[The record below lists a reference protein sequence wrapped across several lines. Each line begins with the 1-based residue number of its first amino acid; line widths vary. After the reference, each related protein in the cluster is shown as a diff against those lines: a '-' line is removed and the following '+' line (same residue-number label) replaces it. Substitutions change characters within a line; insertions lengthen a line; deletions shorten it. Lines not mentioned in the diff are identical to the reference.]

1 MSNQWSDNLRKRME
15 VHEEPSPEGLW
26 EDIEEI
32 IKRENSGKPFS
43 RPAKVLLWGKRIAA
57 VAAIVIMVFTI
68 GYIISNKEQEDV
80 QLAVETYGSPFTPE
94 VKIIDQKQ
102 QNEIIVTKGNRL
114 IHKKS
119 KAEGL
124 LSSKENSSTDS
135 TGFTEKEV
143 NTTTRGI
150 NKDNSTEPTVKPE
163 KEEYKR
169 SYSNK
174 SQSLGSE
181 LALDIYEGQK
191 RNRKTKWSTNL
202 YASNLSSGSTNKYGG
217 YGSFSPQEIDPG
229 YDPGE
234 PVLNEGPYE
243 DILVGNQ
250 YREVYTDVKHRQ
262 PVTVG
267 ISANYSIDDKWGI
280 RSGLTYTALPSRLRS
295 GSDHYYYSSEQMLH
309 NIGVPLD
316 ISYCVWRNEKLSVY
330 ILAGGMVEKN
340 ISGKLT
346 TDYIIDN
353 KLESTK
359 KEDLSIDQLQW
370 SLNTSVG
377 VQYNLTKRIGLYLEP
392 GASYYLKN
400 KSEIE
405 TIYKEKPLNLS
416 LRFGLNFS
424 INSK

>member
-32 IKRENSGKPFS
+32 IKRENPGKPFS

-68 GYIISNKEQEDV
+68 GYVIFNKQEEDV
-80 QLAVETYGSPFTPE
+80 QFAIETSRSPFTPE
-94 VKIIDQKQ
+94 VKMIDQKQ
-102 QNEIIVTKGNRL
+102 QNDIIVTKGNRL

-124 LSSKENSSTDS
+124 LSSKEDFSTDS
-135 TGFTEKEV
+135 IGFTEKEET
-143 NTTTRGI
+143 TTTREI
-150 NKDNSTEPTVKPE
+150 NKDDSIEPIVKFK
-163 KEEYKR
+163 KEEHKR
-169 SYSNK
+169 LYSDK
-174 SQSLGSE
+174 SHSLCPE
-181 LALDIYEGQK
+181 FDLDIYESHQ

-217 YGSFSPQEIDPG
+217 YGSFSPQEMTPG
-229 YDPGE
+229 YDQGE
-234 PVLNEGPYE
+234 PVLNEDPYE

-250 YREVYTDVKHRQ
+250 YKEVYTDVKHRQ
-262 PVTVG
+262 PMTVG
-267 ISANYSIDDKWGI
+267 ISANYSIDDKWSI
-280 RSGLTYTALPSRLRS
+280 RSGLTYTALSSRLRS

-330 ILAGGMVEKN
+330 FSAGGMVEKN
-340 ISGKLT
+340 VSGKLI

-370 SLNTSVG
+370 SLNTSLG
-377 VQYNLTKRIGLYLEP
+377 IQYNLTKRIGLYLEP